1 MSIAAGVN
9 FSHRTQDR
17 VRTKYQIRTAGS
29 VFHFAGFAVTAFKQL
44 FRFVGRFPLVT
55 HIQQVHEEV
64 IAQYANA
71 VSEDAVFAAIEV
83 GTQYAHPAHQRG
95 HFRRGQGQLLG
106 FVDQQ

>member
-1 MSIAAGVN
+1 MGIATGVN
-9 FSHRTQDR
+9 FRHRTQDG
-17 VRTKYQIRTAGS
+17 VRTKHQIRTAGRK
-29 VFHFAGFAVTAFKQL
+29 FHFAGFTVTAFEQL

-83 GTQYAHPAHQRG
+83 GTQYTHAAHQRS
-95 HFRRGQGQLLG
+95 HFRRGQRQLLC